1 MDSNSKAIEQL
12 IKGISK
18 MIHDHCKTYST
29 MIYDGI
35 VISNQNNGKWNIQY
49 NGEVHA
55 IKPYKITPTVGEMVK
70 IIVPNGNQNL
80 AFFI

>member
-1 MDSNSKAIEQL
+1 MDNNNKAIEQL
-12 IKGISK
+12 IKGINK
-18 MIHDHCKTYST
+18 MIHDYCKKYNT

-55 IKPYKITPTVGEMVK
+55 VKPYKITPTVGEMVK